1 MARAAR
7 FSGRLD
13 TVVFA
18 TCIAVAL
25 VASALPAPMQDPV
38 AGSLRR
44 SIVLPLVG
52 LQTSAERWRA
62 AWLESQRR
70 RLQDDSIALHLAEAQ
85 ALKVENDRLRRI
97 MRLGSRLQYG
107 FIPAEALHTS
117 GRAEDVTT
125 TLTLTAGSNAG
136 VAQYS
141 PVVAPE
147 GIVGLVQTVDPRM
160 SIAML
165 YSHPDFR
172 VSAMSAD
179 GSAFGIVYPHL
190 DVRPGRLAE
199 RYLLELR
206 GVPFRSQLKPGT
218 AIFSSGLGGA
228 WPRGILIG
236 TVLEEIKEQ
245 DVWSRAYIVL
255 PAVNPAHLTNVMI
268 LTPRRAQQGV
278 GNIWADA
285 AVEAALRN
293 IVAAGDSLGREA
305 AMAEAAARRAAQ
317 DSLRPAGLGDS
328 LAVDTA
334 RVDPLGRPRTDT
346 VPRPR
351 PVAPRPVVPA
361 TPAPVTPA
369 PAPVRRD
376 TVVRDTPVPRP
387 DTPAPRPDTLRPPP
401 DTLRAAQDT
410 RAPRPVLAGDTLRP
424 SPDSLAPRPALTSD
438 TLRPPPDSL
447 PRTP

>member
-13 TVVFA
+13 TVAFGA
-18 TCIAVAL
+18 CIVLAL
-25 VASALPAPMQDPV
+25 VASALPAKLQDPV

-44 SIVLPLVG
+44 SVVLPLVG
-52 LQTSAERWRA
+52 LQKSAERWRA

-70 RLQDDSIALHLAEAQ
+70 VLQEDSIALQLAEAQ
-85 ALKVENDRLRRI
+85 SLKVENDRLRRI
-97 MRLGSRLQYG
+97 MRLGSRLSYG
-107 FIPAEALHTS
+107 FIPAEALHTA
-117 GRAEDVTT
+117 GRAEDVVT
-125 TLTLTAGSNAG
+125 TLTLTAGSKAG
-136 VAQYS
+136 VAPYS

-160 SIAML
+160 SIAIL

-206 GVPFRSQLKPGT
+206 NVPFRAQLKPGT

-228 WPRGILIG
+228 WPRGVLIG
-236 TVLEEIKEQ
+236 TILEEVKEQ
-245 DVWSRAYIVL
+245 EVWSRTYIVL
-255 PAVNPAHLTNVMI
+255 PAVNPSNLTNVMI
-268 LTPRRAQQGV
+268 LTPRRASQGV
-278 GNIWADA
+278 GNVWADA

-317 DSLRPAGLGDS
+317 DSLRRAGVAGTGDS
-328 LAVDTA
+328 VALDTS
-334 RVDPLGRPRTDT
+334 RFDPLGRPRTDT
-346 VPRPR
+346 TLRPR
-351 PVAPRPVVPA
+351 PAAPRVV
-361 TPAPVTPA
+361 TPAPVTPTPVA
-369 PAPVRRD
+369 PPVRRD
-376 TVVRDTPVPRP
+376 TVRRDTTRPDTIVRDTV
-387 DTPAPRPDTLRPPP
+387 RPPP
-401 DTLRAAQDT
+401 DTL
-410 RAPRPVLAGDTLRP
+410 APPDTL
-424 SPDSLAPRPALTSD
+424 SLDSIPPRMP
-438 TLRPPPDSL
+438 
-447 PRTP
+447 